1 MKAKFMV
8 REKKKKKKKWNK
20 TSMQINL
27 IGFIWWYGLIAL
39 VILKKNQL
47 VEQLPYI
54 FKVRSVKINSWFEIN
69 LVFGGIPLI

>member
-1 MKAKFMV
+1 
-8 REKKKKKKKWNK
+8 
-20 TSMQINL
+20 MQINL